1 MRQLTEESIPLR
13 EINRLAINERVKKE
27 HPGSIHLWWNRSP
40 IESSVQ
46 LLKAILEKNLLKA
59 EDYQEST
66 SSDVTIVDPFSGSG
80 CLALAAM
87 RSGFPVLAGDLNSVA
102 VVITKAITE
111 IPVRFMNCL
120 SVCPDAEIQLNIGT
134 AGLAN
139 DIRFYG
145 DWIKQELGK
154 RLTSVYPNA
163 VIPDEN
169 GIQSYAWIWTRTAP
183 CPNPAC
189 GCRMPLANSYVLSRQ
204 KGREYHVE
212 PVVKDQIDFRVL
224 PGASEPSLNGNKIGK
239 KGAQFQCPKCGSITK
254 DEYIKSIGRSGKLG
268 LQLMA
273 VGFSSN
279 EGRFYESPDDEQMQ
293 AAEIASSLETPAG
306 DIAENT
312 RWFSP
317 PLFGLQSYA
326 DLYTPRQLLL
336 MDTLCNL
343 VGEAQERCK
352 EDALAAGMR
361 DDNESLEAGGSG
373 ALAYSQAIALYLSL
387 VVGKVANFQSEI
399 CTWDNRNGNVR
410 AAFTRQAIPMTWTFA
425 EGNLFSSVTG
435 NFNSMLSDVVSS
447 VKNLSCSSVARV
459 VKQDA
464 LKFQFPHNSLLF
476 TELPYYD
483 NVGYADLSD
492 YFYIWFRKC
501 LKGCF
506 SGLFDQIVSSKEELS
521 SIPEHFAGDSQL
533 AIQSYEDG
541 IRNFLQ
547 RFRITATKEYP
558 SLLFF
563 EFGQQDEA
571 VLSSIGEQER
581 SLSHWENLID
591 SLLQAG
597 FQIVTVL
604 PVRTEVPNER
614 HKNYR
619 VAIVFLPR
627 EENSSQTTRRSAITE
642 IKQKMPKQMKEYCEG
657 EIDECDLPIMGM
669 GFGLS
674 VVSKYS
680 FILNADGSRMSAQD
694 ILKVIW
700 AEVSEQM
707 KSLASN
713 TILKEENHNG

>member
-40 IESSVQ
+40 IESSAQ

-204 KGREYHVE
+204 RGREYHVE

-224 PGASEPSLNGNKIGK
+224 PGASEPSLNGNKIGI

-336 MDTLCNL
+336 MDTLCDL

-581 SLSHWENLID
+581 PLSHWENLID

-713 TILKEENHNG
+713 NKEENHNG

>member
-1 MRQLTEESIPLR
+1 MRQLTEGIIHLR

-27 HPGSIHLWWNRSP
+27 HPGNIHLWWNRSP
-40 IESSVQ
+40 IESSAR
-46 LLKAILEKNLLKA
+46 LLKTILEENSQEA
-59 EDYQEST
+59 RDCQEST
-66 SSDVTIVDPFSGSG
+66 PSDLTIVDPFSGSG
-80 CLALAAM
+80 CLALAAT
-87 RSGFPVLAGDLNSVA
+87 RSGLTVLAGDLNSVA

-111 IPVRFMNCL
+111 IPARFMNCP
-120 SVCPDAEIQLNIGT
+120 SVFPEAEIQLYIGT
-134 AGLAN
+134 TGLAN
-139 DIRFYG
+139 DIRLYG
-145 DWIKQELGK
+145 EWIRQELGK
-154 RLTSVYPNA
+154 RLTSSYPNA
-163 VIPDEN
+163 VTPDEN
-169 GIQSYAWIWTRTAP
+169 GIQPYAWIWTRTAP

-189 GCRMPLANSYVLSRQ
+189 SCRMPLANSFVLSRQ

-212 PVVKDQIDFRVL
+212 PVVKDQIDFIVR
-224 PGASEPSLNGNKIGK
+224 PGAPEHSLNGNKIGK
-239 KGAQFQCPKCGSITK
+239 QGAQFQCPKCGSITK

-273 VGFSSN
+273 IGFISN
-279 EGRFYESPDDEQMQ
+279 EGRFYKSPDKEQIQ
-293 AAEIASSLETPAG
+293 AAEIVSSLEVPAG
-306 DIAENT
+306 DIAANT

-326 DLYTPRQLLL
+326 DLYTPRQQLL
-336 MDTLCNL
+336 MITLCDL
-343 VGEAQERCK
+343 VGEAQERCRK
-352 EDALAAGMR
+352 DALAAGMR
-361 DDNESLEAGGSG
+361 DDNESLEDGGSG

-387 VVGKVANFQSEI
+387 VVGKVTNFQSEI
-399 CTWDNRNGNVR
+399 CTWDNRNGNLR
-410 AAFTRQAIPMTWTFA
+410 ATFTRQAIPMTWTFA
-425 EGNLFSSVTG
+425 EGNLFSTVTG

-447 VKNLSCSSVARV
+447 VKNLSCCSVARV

-464 LKFQFPHNSLLF
+464 LKFPFPHNSLLF

-501 LKGCF
+501 LKGSF

-533 AIQSYEDG
+533 ALQSYEEG
-541 IRNFLQ
+541 IRCFLQ
-547 RFRITATKEYP
+547 HFRIAATKEYP

-581 SLSHWENLID
+581 PLSHWENLID
-591 SLLQAG
+591 GLLQAD
-597 FQIVTVL
+597 FQIVAIL

-614 HKNYR
+614 YKNSR
-619 VAIVFLPR
+619 VAVAFLPR
-627 EENSSQTTRRSAITE
+627 EENASQTTRRSAITE
-642 IKQKMPKQMKEYCEG
+642 IKKKMPKQMKEYFND

-680 FILNADGSRMSAQD
+680 FILNADGSRMSVQD
-694 ILKVIW
+694 MLKVIW